1 MWDLL
6 KTLYEG
12 TEDVKQSKNLK
23 VKKDF
28 ENCKE
33 EYASLVNKHITI
45 PPNKSSKVDLP
56 KTPKPKDIDKCE
68 ACPKLHEEIVSL
80 KNSGCSMYM
89 TGDSSMSINFKRKE
103 RGFVPYGDNNQG
115 LKHNRLSI
123 NQVYYNEFTI
133 TFDAQSCLI
142 EHNTNKEIVFK
153 Q

>member
-1 MWDLL
+1 MRARNILISALGINEYHSVAHYKTSKTMWDLL

-56 KTPKPKDIDKCE
+56 KTPKPKDIGKCE

-80 KNSGCSMYM
+80 KSKMEQA
-89 TGDSSMSINFKRKE
+89 SIVSIAFAKRSKSVYLHRKRSFKRKFE
-103 RGFVPYGDNNQG
+103 KKN
-115 LKHNRLSI
+115 HNI
-123 NQVYYNEFTI
+123 KG
-133 TFDAQSCLI
+133 
-142 EHNTNKEIVFK
+142 HGH
-153 Q
+153 